1 MIESDLARAWLTAEA
16 AMPEGWR
23 LVALVH
29 AEVARMAAGLHP
41 ALEEDLR
48 SVDAD
53 IDSEGWVALAAGAA
67 SDWVVAA
74 GSYPAEALR
83 NLVGKLESRAGGGDS
98 PIH

>member
-1 MIESDLARAWLTAEA
+1 MESDLARAWLTAEA

-48 SVDAD
+48 TIDTD
-53 IDSEGWVALAAGAA
+53 IESEEGWVALAAAAA

-83 NLVGKLESRAGGGDS
+83 NLVGKLESRAGGPDT